1 MIQIRQD
8 RPGLVTIDFSGEP
21 RFDPDLH
28 GSEVGLGL
36 FLVES
41 GPNEIVAED
50 SGQLGNVLDYVGSTL
65 KSLGFKYEFAP
76 GLEHALSMFH
86 EEAVLI
92 QLAKSNKLKSAS
104 LTAAHQ
110 AGIHRSL
117 LPHQKKAVTHALSIK
132 NAANFSV
139 PGSGKTTSALAAFAI
154 SRQKKLIDR
163 LLVIGPASSFVP
175 WEDEFEET
183 FGRSPSVVR
192 LIGSSHER
200 RNLLLNLEGVDLIL
214 CTYQM
219 AYRERE
225 NLISALGKA
234 RYFLILD
241 ESHHAK
247 NINLGPWARTVLDLA
262 PYAERR
268 MILTGTPAPR
278 SLLDLWS
285 QFTFL
290 WPSESLLGNRIQF
303 EQRLAS
309 SSGSVERLKRELK
322 PFFVRTKKSDLGLP
336 KPMSLLTKIP
346 YRTIPPRQR
355 VIIRLLEQQTLLEAK
370 ELRLSQPDLSI
381 LRRWRRA
388 RTLRLLQAAS
398 NPTLLSGVLIDT
410 GEFGGSFDKDPTLA
424 ALLRDYFKHEMPAK
438 ITFVVDKV
446 RELTTQGN
454 KVVVWATFVE
464 NILLLER
471 LLQDL
476 NPLKIYGDIPA
487 YNEDDDPDFENRERN
502 IADFKARDD
511 RPILIANPAACSES
525 ISLHMVCHHAVYLE
539 RTFNCGQFLQSMDR
553 IHRVGMPR
561 RVHPH
566 YHIPLLACAI
576 EQLVDKRLRK
586 RQQVLYRLLDDD
598 MPVLG
603 FDDESFL
610 ADREDDLEE
619 IFGELQQ
626 EIASNANKGS
636 ARTNRRSRPRR

>member
-1 MIQIRQD
+1 MIEIRQD
-8 RPGLVTIDFSGEP
+8 TPGLVTIDFSREP
-21 RFDPDLH
+21 TFDSDLH
-28 GSEVGLGL
+28 GSQLSLGL

-41 GPNEIVAED
+41 GPTEIVAED
-50 SGQLGNVLDYVGSTL
+50 GGQLGSVLDYLGSTL
-65 KSLGFKYEFAP
+65 RSLGFEYKFVS
-76 GLEHALSMFH
+76 GLDHALSMFH
-86 EEAVLI
+86 EEAVLV
-92 QLAKSNKLKSAS
+92 QRAKSDKIKPFP
-104 LTAAHQ
+104 LTSVHQ
-110 AGIHRSL
+110 AGIHRRL
-117 LPHQKKAVTHALSIK
+117 LPHQRKAVTHALSIQH
-132 NAANFSV
+132 AANFSV
-139 PGSGKTTSALAAFAI
+139 PGSGKTTSALAVYAV
-154 SRQKKLIDR
+154 SRQRLIVDR

-175 WEDEFEET
+175 WVDEFGAT
-183 FGRSPSVVR
+183 FGRPPSVVR

-200 RNLLLNLEGVDLIL
+200 RNLLLNLADVDLIL

-219 AYRERE
+219 AYRERQ
-225 NLISALGKA
+225 NLISALRKA
-234 RYFLILD
+234 KYFLILD

-290 WPSESLLGNRIQF
+290 WPSKSLLGNRIQF
-303 EQRLAS
+303 EQGLAS
-309 SSGSVERLKRELK
+309 SSRSDERLKRELK

-336 KPMSLLTKIP
+336 KPISLLTKIP
-346 YRTIPPRQR
+346 YGAIPPRQR

-370 ELRLSQPDLSI
+370 QLRLSQVDLSI
-381 LRRWRRA
+381 LRRWRKA

-398 NPTLLSGVLIDT
+398 NPTLLSGILVDA
-410 GEFGGSFDKDPTLA
+410 GEFGISLDKDPTLA

-438 ITFVVDKV
+438 ITFVVNKV
-446 RELTTQGN
+446 REIVAEGH
-454 KVVVWATFVE
+454 KVVIWATFVE

-471 LLQDL
+471 LLKDL
-476 NPLKIYGDIPA
+476 NPLKIYGDIPP

-502 IADFKARDD
+502 ITEFKTSPD

-525 ISLHMVCHHAVYLE
+525 ISLHKACHHAVYLE

-561 RVHPH
+561 SVHPH
-566 YHIPLLACAI
+566 YHIPLLQCVI
-576 EQLVDKRLRK
+576 EQLVDRRLRK

-603 FDDESFL
+603 FDDDSFL

-619 IFGELQQ
+619 IFEELQQ
-626 EIASNANKGS
+626 EIASNVNTGS
-636 ARTNRRSRPRR
+636 ARSNRRNRPPR